1 MCSELIGI
9 MEILCFCKV
18 QLLIQ
23 FSISWKIHT
32 KILHLLQHCYWPSSS
47 LIDGYFLLC
56 PFSCP
61 HPAALRLTPWVTYSL
76 SDFFS
81 WFLLGPRQRSWAWT
95 TTALIRQRLRPSS
108 LITSQTW
115 PLWTEPPRDAL
126 TCCLSGKSIQDEKKK
141 HISFQYIELRF
152 FFSCQFSVNMKRM
165 FLSDFE
171 NDRKLLV
178 V

>member
-61 HPAALRLTPWVTYSL
+61 HPKTPRLTPWVTYSL

-126 TCCLSGKSIQDEKKK
+126 TCCLSGKSIQDEKKS
-141 HISFQYIELRF
+141 I
-152 FFSCQFSVNMKRM
+152 
-165 FLSDFE
+165 FLF
-171 NDRKLLV
+171 NILN
-178 V
+178 